1 MSFCWAL
8 LGGDSMRSVLKSVW
22 VGLGSVAVGYLAWMG
37 AIAVVP
43 GVRVRL
49 LPVEGNPSDTGTSP
63 VPGARQEIRF
73 PVDGTEVAAW
83 VYRPVAEGPPAPCI
97 VMAHGLGGTW
107 HLGLDRYARRFQQ
120 AGFGVLAFDY
130 RHFGRSG
137 GEPRQLAWIPSQLE
151 DWTAA
156 VAYAR
161 ALAGVDPARI
171 GLWGT
176 SLSGG
181 HVLAI
186 AAQDTAIGAVSAQ
199 VPLLA
204 GDAAALEMVRRG
216 HLGQV
221 LRLGLVHGVRDLVRS
236 WLGLSPHR
244 IPLFGPAGS
253 EAAMADD
260 GAWSFINAHAPVGFV
275 NEVCARIVIRMD
287 KYHPLHTMGRIRCP
301 VLLQIAEKD
310 ISLPAKIVDQ
320 AAASLGE
327 RGEVHRYPLD
337 HFDLY
342 QGDHAER
349 AVTAQVEFFARHL
362 SPVTGRD
369 TPSP

>member
-1 MSFCWAL
+1 M
-8 LGGDSMRSVLKSVW
+8 GSVLKAVG
-22 VGLGSVAVGYLAWMG
+22 VGLGSVVVGYAAWLG
-37 AIAVVP
+37 VIAVAP

-49 LPVEGNPSDTGTSP
+49 LPVAGNPVDAASTRVSGSP
-63 VPGARQEIRF
+63 QEVRF
-73 PVDGTEVAAW
+73 TVEGTEVAGW
-83 VYRPVAEGPPAPCI
+83 VYRPLGIGGPAGCI

-107 HLGLDRYARRFQQ
+107 DLGLDRYARGFQQ
-120 AGFGVLAFDY
+120 AGFVVVSFDY

-161 ALAGVDPARI
+161 AMPGVDPARI

-181 HVLAI
+181 HVLVI
-186 AAQDTAIGAVSAQ
+186 AAQDASIGAVSAQ

-204 GDAAALEMVRRG
+204 GDAAALAMVRHG
-216 HLGQV
+216 HLGRV
-221 LRLGLVHGVRDLVRS
+221 LRMGLVHGARDLVRS

-253 EAAMADD
+253 DAAMADD
-260 GAWSFINAHAPVGFV
+260 GAWAFINANAPVGFV

-301 VLLQIAEKD
+301 VLLQVADKD
-310 ISLPAKIVDQ
+310 ISLPTKLVDK
-320 AAASLGE
+320 AASILGG
-327 RGEVHRYPLD
+327 RGELHRYPID
-337 HFDLY
+337 HFDVY
-342 QGDHAER
+342 HADHAER
-349 AVTAQVEFFARHL
+349 ALTVQVDFFTRHL
-362 SPVTGRD
+362 NPEQGHDPQRR
-369 TPSP
+369 